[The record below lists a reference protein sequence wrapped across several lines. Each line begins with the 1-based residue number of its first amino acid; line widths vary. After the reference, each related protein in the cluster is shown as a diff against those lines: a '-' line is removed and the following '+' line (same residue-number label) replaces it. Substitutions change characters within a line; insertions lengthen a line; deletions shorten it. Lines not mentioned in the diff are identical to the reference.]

1 MRFIP
6 VPSVGRYFRGAFHLH
21 ELCPLSPPL
30 PDRLAVARTLRAR
43 WQKPAL
49 SARHGFVG
57 TRCYIIW
64 TATAGQGA
72 RPFSFP
78 TLACAWVSQSCS
90 RCAPGPGQ
98 LLLQQRR
105 GGRRTLHVHESGLGA
120 VGCWRQYQH
129 PHVGA
134 RCPHIWTRRVSPNRL
149 PAEHKLCLHSCSSA
163 GCVPPLLTAV
173 AVHIGHEPR
182 ERQPAT
188 LGRGAG
194 RGVGAVVHGGG
205 ELAGA
210 RPRGVGGNHRAR
222 SNTTKGLP
230 LLPVKILCCHVSTC
244 SKPHVDTWQR
254 GSRGFHVS
262 TCPRV

>member
-149 PAEHKLCLHSCSSA
+149 PAEHKPLSS
-163 GCVPPLLTAV
+163 LLQQCWLRSAV
-173 AVHIGHEPR
+173 AHRRCCTYRPR
-182 ERQPAT
+182 AT
-188 LGRGAG
+188 RTAACDSGPWSWARRRGRRARRRRAG
-194 RGVGAVVHGGG
+194 R
-205 ELAGA
+205 
-210 RPRGVGGNHRAR
+210 RTTSRRGWQPQGSVQYY
-222 SNTTKGLP
+222 KGIAP
-230 LLPVKILCCHVSTC
+230 PPC
-244 SKPHVDTWQR
+244 
-254 GSRGFHVS
+254 
-262 TCPRV
+262 